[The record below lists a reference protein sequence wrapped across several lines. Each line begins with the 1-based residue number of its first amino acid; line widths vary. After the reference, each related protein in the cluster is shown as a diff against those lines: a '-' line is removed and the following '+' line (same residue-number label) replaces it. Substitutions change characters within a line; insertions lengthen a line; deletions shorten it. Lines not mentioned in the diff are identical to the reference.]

1 MVGDKGGISLN
12 DNSRTRNSSKNIISG
27 IVNKLVLLIL
37 SFVSRKIFIVFIG
50 IQYLGINGLFSNVL
64 QLLSLADLGFG
75 VAMAYSYYKPLAEKD
90 KTRLAGLTTF
100 YKNIYNGIAIAVAVI
115 GIALIPFLKYIVN
128 MDQDI
133 PHLYLIYLISL
144 GNTVFSYL
152 FVYKSSII
160 NADQKSYLINKIS
173 IYINVAKLILQC
185 VGMVVFKNYFA
196 YIIIEVISTIA
207 NNLVV
212 SYTADKIYPYIRE
225 TGILGKEEK
234 IDIVKNIK
242 SVFIYK
248 VSAAIMGG
256 TDSIIM
262 SKIVGTIVV
271 GYYSNYL
278 TITNQLVAFVQI
290 IFSSLTASVGN
301 LLTEDKKSK
310 NYEVFKII
318 QMLSH
323 YISAVVSTSVLVLIQ
338 DFISL
343 WLGAEYL
350 MSDRMVWAI
359 AINLYFTVAM
369 QPIWSYREASGLYKK
384 TKYVMLVTAILNIVL
399 SVVLGCF
406 FGAEGIIIATVLSRL
421 MTYFWYEPLLIYKIC
436 FKANSLSYYVD
447 FGISTVIIVIS
458 YLLIQY
464 IFSRVESISWLMCFM
479 KAFATA
485 GIVSLLYLVRYAGT
499 AEFKQCYKK
508 ISNM

>member
-1 MVGDKGGISLN
+1 MN
-12 DNSRTRNSSKNIISG
+12 ENSRTRNSSKNVISG
-27 IVNKLVLLIL
+27 ILNKLILLFL
-37 SFVSRKIFIVFIG
+37 SFVSRKIFIEFIG

-90 KTRLAGLTTF
+90 EVRLAGLTTF
-100 YKNIYNGIAIAVAVI
+100 YKDIYNGIAIAVAVI
-115 GIALIPFLKYIVN
+115 GVALIPFLKYIVN

-133 PHLYLIYLISL
+133 PHLYLIYIISL
-144 GNTVFSYL
+144 GNTVISYL

-185 VGMVVFKNYFA
+185 AGMMIFKNYFA
-196 YIIIEVISTIA
+196 YIIIEVIATIA

-212 SYTADKIYPYIRE
+212 SYTANKIYPYIRKKE
-225 TGILGKEEK
+225 ILEKEEK
-234 IDIVKNIK
+234 KDIVLNIK

-301 LLTEDKKSK
+301 LLTENKESK
-310 NYEVFKII
+310 NYEVFKIM

-323 YISAVVSTSVLVLIQ
+323 YISAAVATCILVLIQ

-343 WLGAEYL
+343 WLGTQYL
-350 MSDRMVWAI
+350 MSGRMVWAI

-399 SVVLGCF
+399 SIGLGIY

-421 MTYFWYEPLLIYKIC
+421 MTYFWYEPMLIYKTY
-436 FKANSLSYYVD
+436 FKANVLSYYMD
-447 FGISTVIIVIS
+447 FGISVIIIIIS
-458 YLLIQY
+458 YVLIQY
-464 IFSRVESISWLMCFM
+464 IFRRGENISWFMCFW
-479 KAFATA
+479 KAITTV
-485 GIVSLLYLVRYAGT
+485 GIISMFYFVRYVWT
-499 AEFKQCYKK
+499 LEFKHCLKK
-508 ISNM
+508 IKLSYPGNKR